1 MKALVLAAALVFSL
15 AAPATTAPAVPHAA
29 PLAPQPAWPLIL
41 AGVAAALW
49 VARRRLPHM

>member
-15 AAPATTAPAVPHAA
+15 VAPVTTAPALAAA
-29 PLAPQPAWPLIL
+29 PAAPQPAWPLIL

>member
-15 AAPATTAPAVPHAA
+15 AAPATTEPAPVAA
-29 PLAPQPAWPLIL
+29 PVPQPAWPLIL

>member
-15 AAPATTAPAVPHAA
+15 AAPGTTTPAPAAA
-29 PLAPQPAWPLIL
+29 PAAPQPAWPLIL